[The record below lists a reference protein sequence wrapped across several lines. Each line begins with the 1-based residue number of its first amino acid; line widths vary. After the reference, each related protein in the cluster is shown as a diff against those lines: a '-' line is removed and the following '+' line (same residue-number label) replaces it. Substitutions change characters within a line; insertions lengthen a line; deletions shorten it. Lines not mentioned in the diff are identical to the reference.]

1 MRGAYQRLMRHP
13 ALVVVVL
20 LAYVTILVFLC
31 RLAVGQISVW
41 QEENRGIVYGDP
53 PSASLDYVQ
62 PMGVNVSLEQYESE
76 EDLRLALSLIQQGG
90 FHWVRQ
96 SFPWSEIEPQPGD
109 FRWDRWD
116 RIVGLVQEQG
126 LELIA
131 VLEGS
136 PEWARADAD
145 VGNPL
150 APPQSEDFY
159 AAYVEAYA
167 RRYGDV
173 VDYYQ
178 IWDQPNIAPHW
189 GARDV
194 DPSAYVRL
202 LRAGWLRL
210 KSTDDRVYVLGAALA
225 PNIEPGG
232 RNMNEIE
239 FLRQVYREGGGA
251 YFDILA
257 AKPYGFWSGPHDRRV
272 DPSVL
277 NFSRL
282 ILLREEMVRQGDG
295 DKPIWAVEFGWNAL
309 PGEWPGLPSPWG
321 TDSEEKQAQRTLEA
335 LERTRQEWPW
345 LGAVCLQH
353 FQPIL
358 PLDDPTWGFSLL
370 DASGEPRLLY
380 HQLLHKGSTAWQR
393 AYPGRYSAASWVV
406 ERQGEWAE
414 LDGTLIS
421 YASQASLV
429 VPFWGT
435 RLDLEVEAEGRAL
448 RIWLDGGQ
456 SDTQDKACSLV
467 KEVDLAE
474 IAGGCSWIVAAKGLP
489 AGEHTLRLEAVSEND
504 RGVIIRR
511 FVVRRDSDFGAFYR
525 NLTLLGLAML
535 IVTWRGLN
543 LAARLPWRS
552 WWTLASGWYF
562 DRSEWLQWVLVTSAI
577 AVYYSSPWLPV
588 SLLALLTVVA
598 LFYLRRDLALV
609 SIVVAAPLA
618 VYSKPLGS
626 MRFSLVEVLSLCALL
641 AHAIHWLQDHGR
653 KIRGSIGRSGIRV
666 TVAEMVAG
674 LDLMDK
680 AVLFFLVVSLLSLA
694 TSANLRVSLR
704 ELRTVVLEPVVFY
717 LLIRDGHMG
726 RRKLLWLGDAFV
738 AVGLVLSLH
747 GLYQYAFTDDV
758 IVAEGV
764 RRVRGIYG
772 SPNNM
777 GLLLGR
783 LLPVAVA
790 MAWTGRT
797 TWRRWLYGG
806 ACVPIM
812 LCLFLTYSRGAWLLG
827 VPGAMIF
834 LGLLRGRRSFTI
846 VLGIVLVA
854 LLSLIPLAGSE
865 RIASIFQFQEGTG
878 FLRQRLWESA
888 LHMIRD
894 HPLSGIGLDNFLYLY
909 PDYMLPG
916 AEIEPNLSHPHNI
929 ILDYWTRLGIL
940 GVVSLAWLLGT
951 FFRAGLRLYRSQ
963 IETDSGAVALG
974 LMASMVAFVTH
985 GMIDSSYF
993 VVELAFVFFMSLGV
1007 LRCLQEGCDYA
1018 EKDLPLTLHYLC
1030 AILTNRNRER
1040 REV

>member
-1 MRGAYQRLMRHP
+1 LRGAYQRLMRHQ

-41 QEENRGIVYGDP
+41 QEENRGIVYGTP
-53 PSASLDYVQ
+53 PSTPLAYVQ

-76 EDLRLALSLIQQGG
+76 EDLRLALSLIQEGG

-109 FRWDRWD
+109 YRWNRWD

-126 LELIA
+126 LKLIA

-145 VGNPL
+145 VDNPL
-150 APPQSEDFY
+150 APPQGEDFY
-159 AAYVEAYA
+159 AGYVEAYA

-173 VDYYQ
+173 LDYYQ

-189 GARDV
+189 GARDI

-210 KSTDDRVYVLGAALA
+210 KATDDRAYVLGAALA
-225 PNIEPGG
+225 PNTEPGG
-232 RNMNEIE
+232 HNMNEIE
-239 FLRQVYREGGGA
+239 FLRQMYREGGGA

-257 AKPYGFWSGPHDRRV
+257 AKPYGFWSGPHDRRL

-309 PGEWPGLPSPWG
+309 PDAWVGLPSPWG
-321 TDSEEKQAQRTLEA
+321 TDSEEKQTQRTLEA
-335 LERTRQEWPW
+335 LERARQEWPW

-353 FQPIL
+353 FQPKR

-380 HQLLHKGSTAWQR
+380 QLLHKGSTAWQR

-421 YASQASLV
+421 SAPQDSLV

-435 RLDLEVEAEGRAL
+435 RLDLEVEAEAGTL

-456 SDTQDKACSLV
+456 DATQDEACSLV
-467 KEVDLAE
+467 KEVGASGM
-474 IAGGCSWIVAAKGLP
+474 AGEGSWIVAAKGLP
-489 AGEHTLRLEAVSEND
+489 AGEHTLRIEAVSQSD
-504 RGVIIRR
+504 GGVIIRR

-525 NLTLLGLAML
+525 NLTLLVLAML

-543 LAARLPWRS
+543 MAARLPWRS

-562 DRSEWLQWVLVTSAI
+562 DRSEWLQWVLVTTTI
-577 AVYYSSPWLPV
+577 AVYCISPWLPA

-626 MRFSLVEVLSLCALL
+626 MRFSLVEVLTLCALL
-641 AHAIHWLQDHGR
+641 AHAIHWLQDNGR
-653 KIRGSIGRSGIRV
+653 RILGSIRRGGIRA
-666 TVAEMVAG
+666 TVADLVAG

-680 AVLFFLVVSLLSLA
+680 AVLFFLAVSLLSLA
-694 TSANLRVSLR
+694 TSDNLRVSLR
-704 ELRTVVLEPVVFY
+704 ELRTMVFEPVVFY
-717 LLIRDGHMG
+717 LLIREGHLG
-726 RRKLLWLGDAFV
+726 RRKLLWLVDALV
-738 AVGLVLSLH
+738 TVGLVLSFH
-747 GLYQYAFTDDV
+747 GLLQYVFTDDV

-772 SPNNM
+772 SPNNL

-783 LLPVAVA
+783 VLPVAVA

-797 TWRRWLYGG
+797 TWRRWYYGG
-806 ACVPIM
+806 ACIPIV

-827 VPGAMIF
+827 VPGAMIS
-834 LGLLRGRRSFTI
+834 LGLLGGRRSFI
-846 VLGIVLVA
+846 IALGIVLVA
-854 LLSLIPLAGSE
+854 LLSLFPLAGSE
-865 RIASIFQFQEGTG
+865 RIASTFQFQEGTG
-878 FLRQRLWESA
+878 FLRLRLWESA

-940 GVVSLAWLLGT
+940 GVVSLGWLLGASY
-951 FFRAGLRLYRSQ
+951 RVGRRLYRSR
-963 IETDSGAVALG
+963 IEADACAVVLG

-993 VVELAFVFFMSLGV
+993 VVELAFVFFLSLGV
-1007 LRCLQEGCDYA
+1007 LRCLQRGCDA
-1018 EKDLPLTLHYLC
+1018 EKG
-1030 AILTNRNRER
+1030 
-1040 REV
+1040 VS

>member
-1 MRGAYQRLMRHP
+1 MTRGTEALRGEDQRLIRHQ
-13 ALVVVVL
+13 ALVVAVL
-20 LAYVTILVFLC
+20 LAYVTVLVFLC
-31 RLAVGQISVW
+31 HLAAGQIAVW
-41 QEENRGIVYGDP
+41 QVENRGIVYGDP
-53 PSASLDYVQ
+53 PSASLDHVQ

-76 EDLRLALSLIQQGG
+76 EELRLALSLIRQGG

-109 FRWDRWD
+109 YHWDRWD
-116 RIVGLVQEQG
+116 PIVDLVREQG

-136 PEWARADAD
+136 PEWARADVD
-145 VGNPL
+145 VDNPF

-167 RRYGDV
+167 RRYGDT

-178 IWDQPNIAPHW
+178 IWDQPNIAPYW

-194 DPSAYVRL
+194 DPSAYVQL

-210 KSTDDRVYVLGAALA
+210 KASDDSAYVLGLGLA
-225 PNIEPGG
+225 PNVEPGG
-232 RNMNEIE
+232 RNMNENE
-239 FLRQVYREGGGA
+239 FLRQVYRAGGSA

-257 AKPYGFWSGPHDRRV
+257 AKPYGFWSDSEDRRV

-309 PGEWPGLPSPWG
+309 PDEWAGLPSPWG
-321 TDSEEKQAQRTLEA
+321 TDSEEKQAQRTMDA
-335 LERTRQEWPW
+335 VERTRQEWPW
-345 LGAVCLQH
+345 LGPICLQH
-353 FQPIL
+353 FQPVL
-358 PLDDPTWGFSLL
+358 PLDDPAWGFSLL

-380 HQLLHKGSTAWQR
+380 QLLHKGSSAWQR

-406 ERQGEWAE
+406 ERQGEWTE
-414 LDGTLIS
+414 VDGTLIS

-435 RLDLEVEAEGRAL
+435 RLDLEVEADGGVL
-448 RIWLDGGQ
+448 RIWLDGEQ
-456 SDTQDKACSLV
+456 SGAQDKAYSLV
-467 KEVDLAE
+467 REVDLGE
-474 IAGGCSWIVAAKGLP
+474 IAGECSWIEIAKGLP

-504 RGVIIRR
+504 REVIIRR

-525 NLTLLGLAML
+525 GLMLLGLAIL

-543 LAARLPWRS
+543 LAVRLPWGS
-552 WWTLASGWYF
+552 WWTLVLGWYF
-562 DRSEWLQWVLVTSAI
+562 ERSVLLQWILIASAI
-577 AVYYSSPWLPV
+577 AAYYISPWLPA
-588 SLLALLTVVA
+588 SLFILLTVVA
-598 LFYLRRDLALV
+598 SFYLRRDLALV
-609 SIVVAAPLA
+609 SIVAAAPLA
-618 VYSKPLGS
+618 VYTKPLGS
-626 MRFSLVEVLSLCALL
+626 MRFSLVEVLTLCALL
-641 AHAIHWLQDHGR
+641 AHAIHWLQDQGQR
-653 KIRGSIGRSGIRV
+653 TWGSIRGGGIRV
-666 TVAEMVAG
+666 TVSELVAG

-680 AVLFFLVVSLLSLA
+680 AVLFFLAVSLLSLA

-704 ELRTVVLEPVVFY
+704 ELRTMVLEPVVFY
-717 LLIRDGHMG
+717 LLIRDSHLGK
-726 RRKLLWLGDAFV
+726 RKLLWLVDAFI

-747 GLYQYAFTDDV
+747 GLYQYALTADV

-764 RRVRGIYG
+764 SRVRGIYG
-772 SPNNM
+772 SPNNL

-806 ACVPIM
+806 VCVPIV

-834 LGLLRGRRSFTI
+834 LGLLRGRRSFI
-846 VLGIVLVA
+846 IALGIVLVA
-854 LLSLIPLAGSE
+854 LLSFLPLAGSE

-878 FLRQRLWESA
+878 FLRLRLWESA
-888 LHMIRD
+888 LNMIRD
-894 HPLSGIGLDNFLYLY
+894 HSLFGIGLDNFLYLY

-940 GVVSLAWLLGT
+940 GVVSLAWLLGA
-951 FFRAGLRLYRSQ
+951 FYRVGLRLYRSQ
-963 IETDSGAVALG
+963 IEADARAVVLG

-993 VVELAFVFFMSLGV
+993 VVELAFVFFLSLGV
-1007 LRCLQEGCDYA
+1007 LRCLQDGGGSA
-1018 EKDLPLTLHYLC
+1018 EK
-1030 AILTNRNRER
+1030 R
-1040 REV
+1040 V

>member
-1 MRGAYQRLMRHP
+1 LRGANQRLIRHQS
-13 ALVVVVL
+13 LVVVVL
-20 LAYVTILVFLC
+20 FAFVTFLLFLC
-31 RLAVGQISVW
+31 RLALGQISIW

-53 PSASLDYVQ
+53 PSASLDYEQ
-62 PMGVNVSLEQYESE
+62 PLGVNVSLEQYESE
-76 EDLRLALSLIQQGG
+76 EDLRLALSMIQQGG

-109 FRWDRWD
+109 YRWDRWD
-116 RIVGLVQEQG
+116 RIVGLVEEQG

-145 VGNPL
+145 AGNPL
-150 APPQSEDFY
+150 APPQSEHFY

-202 LRAGWLRL
+202 LRAGRMRL
-210 KSTDDRVYVLGAALA
+210 KATDDRAYVLGAGLA

-232 RNMNEIE
+232 RNMSEIE
-239 FLRQVYREGGGA
+239 FLRQIYREGGGA

-257 AKPYGFWSGPHDRRV
+257 ANPYGFWSGPQDRRV
-272 DPSVL
+272 DPSAL

-309 PGEWPGLPSPWG
+309 PDDWTGLPSPWG
-321 TDSEEKQAQRTLEA
+321 TDSEEKQSQRTLAA
-335 LERTRQEWPW
+335 LERARQEWSW
-345 LGAVCLQH
+345 LGVVCLQH
-353 FQPIL
+353 FQPVL

-370 DASGEPRLLY
+370 DVSGEPRLLY
-380 HQLLHKGSTAWQR
+380 QLLQQGSTAWQR

-406 ERQGEWAE
+406 ERQGEWVE

-421 YASQASLV
+421 SAPQSSLV
-429 VPFWGT
+429 VSFWGT
-435 RLDLEVEAEGRAL
+435 RLDMEVEAEGGAL
-448 RIWLDGGQ
+448 RIWLDGTEN
-456 SDTQDKACSLV
+456 DTQAGESSLV

-474 IAGGCSWIVAAKGLP
+474 IAKGRSWIVAAKGLP
-489 AGEHTLRLEAVSEND
+489 AGEHTLRLDVVSEND
-504 RGVIIRR
+504 RGVIVRR

-525 NLTLLGLAML
+525 NLTLLVLAML

-543 LAARLPWRS
+543 LAARLPWMS

-562 DRSEWLQWVLVTSAI
+562 DRSEWLQWVLVASAI
-577 AVYYSSPWLPV
+577 AVYYFSPWLLA
-588 SLLALLTVVA
+588 SLVVLLLLVA

-626 MRFSLVEVLSLCALL
+626 MRFSLVEVLTLCALL
-641 AHAIHWLQDHGR
+641 AYATQRLPDDGR
-653 KIRGSIGRSGIRV
+653 RIWGSIRGSGVRV
-666 TVAEMVAG
+666 TVADLTTG
-674 LDLMDK
+674 LNIMDK
-680 AVLFFLVVSLLSLA
+680 AVLFFLAVGLLSLTA
-694 TSANLRVSLR
+694 STNLRVSLR
-704 ELRTVVLEPVVFY
+704 ELRTMVLEPVLFY
-717 LLIRDGHMG
+717 LLIRDGNLG
-726 RRKLLWLGDAFV
+726 RRKLLWLVDAFV

-772 SPNNM
+772 SPNNL

-783 LLPVAVA
+783 ILPVAVA
-790 MAWTGRT
+790 MVWTGRT
-797 TWRRWLYGG
+797 TWRRWLCGG
-806 ACVPIM
+806 ACIPIV

-834 LGLLRGRRSFTI
+834 LGFLRGRRSLI
-846 VLGIVLVA
+846 VALGIVLMV
-854 LLSLIPLAGSE
+854 LLSLFPLAGSE
-865 RIASIFQFQEGTG
+865 RIASTFQLQEGTG
-878 FLRQRLWESA
+878 FLRLRLWEST

-894 HPLSGIGLDNFLYLY
+894 HPISGIGLDNFLYLY
-909 PDYMLPG
+909 PDYMMPG
-916 AEIEPNLSHPHNI
+916 AEVEPNLSHPHNI
-929 ILDYWTRLGIL
+929 ILDYWIRLGIL
-940 GVVSLAWLLGT
+940 GVISLAWLIVA
-951 FFRAGLRLYRSQ
+951 FYRAGLRLHRSQ
-963 IETDSGAVALG
+963 IAADAGAVVLG

-993 VVELAFVFFMSLGV
+993 VVELAFVFFLSLGV
-1007 LRCLQEGCDYA
+1007 LRCLQWGCDSA
-1018 EKDLPLTLHYLC
+1018 
-1030 AILTNRNRER
+1030 
-1040 REV
+1040 